1 MVTSEKLKN
10 IGSNIAIIPARG
22 GSKRIP
28 KKNIIDFK
36 GKPMIAWTIEA
47 AISSNMFSKV
57 IVSTD
62 SEEIAEISRKYGA
75 DVPFLRRDFSDD
87 ITPVSQA
94 TVDALIQAEDYW
106 DTTFFTVTQLMA
118 NCPLRSAADIVN
130 FHNEFSNRDVNFL
143 LSCFKFGWMNPWWSF
158 KLTEENDHSYLFPN
172 ALTQRSQDL
181 DDLFCPT
188 GSIWMARAD
197 ELKRSKSFYGDN
209 QQFNEIN
216 WISAVDIDDEHDMQ
230 FAKSLAVFSGKD
242 RF

>member
-1 MVTSEKLKN
+1 MVTSEKQN
-10 IGSNIAIIPARG
+10 NIAIIPARG

-47 AISSNMFSKV
+47 AINSNIFSKV

-87 ITPVSQA
+87 FTPVSEA

-130 FHNEFSNRDVNFL
+130 FHNEFSNRGVNFL
-143 LSCFKFGWMNPWWSF
+143 LSCFKFGWMNPWWAF
-158 KLTEENDHSYLFPN
+158 KFTEENDHSFIFPN

-188 GSIWMARAD
+188 GSIWMADSKA
-197 ELKRSKSFYGDN
+197 LKREKTFHGVDK
-209 QQFNEIN
+209 QFVQID
-216 WISAVDIDDEHDMQ
+216 WIAAVDIDDEDDLRMAMLI
-230 FAKSLAVFSGKD
+230 AKNSSA
-242 RF
+242 